1 MLVSSGTDRRKLG
14 PVILRCLCRADRG
27 TRVTGRFD
35 IVESELFDS
44 VAVRAG
50 LCEIK

>member
-1 MLVSSGTDRRKLG
+1 MLVSSGTDRRELG
-14 PVILRCLCRADRG
+14 SVILRCLCRADS
-27 TRVTGRFD
+27 VTGGFD